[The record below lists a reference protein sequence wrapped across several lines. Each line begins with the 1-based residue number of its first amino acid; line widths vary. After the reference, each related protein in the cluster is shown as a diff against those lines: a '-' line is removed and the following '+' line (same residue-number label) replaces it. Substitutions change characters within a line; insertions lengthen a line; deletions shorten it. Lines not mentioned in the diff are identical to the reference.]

1 MHSLNTHTQQTTYLI
16 LCFTNISYI
25 KRFNNHITEDKKKP
39 SQKQYTAQKSKLK
52 QSSWYKHRPVASSLV
67 LCSEVQT
74 RKVKV
79 HKLYNPVF
87 YPVTVYTD
95 LNAA

>member
-25 KRFNNHITEDKKKP
+25 KRFNHITEDKKKP

-79 HKLYNPVF
+79 HKLYNPV
-87 YPVTVYTD
+87 TVYTD